1 MLITTMFELRE
12 LFQNNIEKL
21 NWDCL
26 SCNRNAIR
34 LLKKNPD
41 KIHWNNISL
50 NPSIF
55 EETYYLK

>member
-12 LFQNNIEKL
+12 IFQNNIEKL
-21 NWDCL
+21 DWYYL
-26 SCNRNAIR
+26 SSNPNAIH

-55 EETYYLK
+55 EENILSK